1 MIMILYSLYKKK
13 IRHEA
18 RCIMKT
24 LEYGKLKVTTDDD
37 GFLLNYEDWN
47 EKVACAL
54 AEREGVEELTEDRID
69 ILKFIRTYYKK
80 YNFFP
85 ILRAVCKNVHQP
97 SNCLNEKFLD
107 PVQAW
112 KIAGL
117 PNPGEEVLMFKSWEP
132 LGV

>member
-1 MIMILYSLYKKK
+1 MPV
-13 IRHEA
+13 
-18 RCIMKT
+18 
-24 LEYGKLKVTTDDD
+24 LEYGEVKIKIDDD
-37 GFLLNYEDWN
+37 GFLENIDEWN

-69 ILKFIRTYYKK
+69 ILKFIRAYYKK

-97 SNCLNEKFLD
+97 KNCLNENFLN

-117 PNPGEEVLMFKSWEP
+117 PNPGEEVIMFKTWEP

>member
-1 MIMILYSLYKKK
+1 MPV
-13 IRHEA
+13 
-18 RCIMKT
+18 
-24 LEYGKLKVTTDDD
+24 LEYGEVKIKIDDD
-37 GFLLNYEDWN
+37 GFLENIDEWN

-69 ILKFIRTYYKK
+69 ILKFIRVYYKK

-97 SNCLNEKFLD
+97 KNCLSENFLN

-117 PNPGEEVLMFKSWEP
+117 PNPGEEVIMFKTWEP

>member
-1 MIMILYSLYKKK
+1 
-13 IRHEA
+13 
-18 RCIMKT
+18 MKT

-54 AEREGVEELTEDRID
+54 AEKEGVEELTEDRID

>member
-1 MIMILYSLYKKK
+1 MPLI
-13 IRHEA
+13 
-18 RCIMKT
+18 
-24 LEYGKLKVTTDDD
+24 EYGKLKVRIDDE
-37 GFLLNYEDWN
+37 GFLENFDEWD

-54 AEREGVEELTEDRID
+54 AEREGLEELTADKLD
-69 ILKFIRTYYKK
+69 ILKFIRDYYKK

-97 SNCLNEKFLD
+97 KNCLNEKFLN

-117 PNPGEEVLMFKSWEP
+117 PNPGEEVIMFKSWEP
-132 LGV
+132 LGW

>member
-1 MIMILYSLYKKK
+1 MPV
-13 IRHEA
+13 
-18 RCIMKT
+18 
-24 LEYGKLKVTTDDD
+24 LEYGKLKIKIDND
-37 GFLLNYEDWN
+37 GFLENYEEWD

-69 ILKFIRTYYKK
+69 ILKFIRAYYKK
-80 YNFFP
+80 YKFFP
-85 ILRAVCKNVHQP
+85 VLRSVCKNVHQP
-97 SNCLNEKFLD
+97 SNCLTVKFLD

-117 PNPGEEVLMFKSWEP
+117 PNPGEEVQMFKSWEP